1 MVLLVVGTVAT
12 SLTSPLPSPAQPS
25 HRSWRSRS
33 PLTAAVSP
41 LLQVFSCYQPV
52 LCVCPNW
59 RGDCRD
65 GIVIPA
71 TVSRNVACKAV
82 MTSVHCSRR
91 LTFWKL
97 LSCLVTIQWV
107 SSSLLL
113 RCTTCPEFADLL
125 LLCIL
130 CQGRKLEFVQVA
142 PLQRLR
148 SIKMTSSCLLP
159 PDHTGAAA
167 GDICGDHWQ
176 QNDMESD
183 VTWIRQ
189 LHILK

>member
-1 MVLLVVGTVAT
+1 MLDCWGYKRVIWSHGFIGCGNSSDISNV
-12 SLTSPLPSPAQPS
+12 SSAQPS

-125 LLCIL
+125 LLCIVS
-130 CQGRKLEFVQVA
+130 GEEA
-142 PLQRLR
+142 
-148 SIKMTSSCLLP
+148 
-159 PDHTGAAA
+159 
-167 GDICGDHWQ
+167 
-176 QNDMESD
+176 
-183 VTWIRQ
+183 WIRPSGAITEVTIHKDDQ
-189 LHILK
+189 LLLVTSRPHRSGRWRHLPGTLATK